1 MPRSFSASNPF
12 GAVVNNTGL
21 DPFQGF
27 DVEVW
32 ATDLATG
39 RILDIGQFQS
49 CTFTVRNATETY
61 LPLGQRIP
69 SYYDGEIQIAWVL
82 ERGKL
87 NTDYLDAWFG
97 TNDINKD
104 RYLSRGP
111 RFQITI
117 DYNAT
122 ELQAG
127 GIDNTTYVINSRKL
141 DSRNLFDPRQASSSQ
156 PEYLIDPENVN
167 AKGRINLVRC
177 KLDSLAEGIMPGRR
191 IIANRWEGVAEGIFY
206 EQGSVQSKQKDV
218 FRATTFGGGSNSVN
232 NGGATPPRDD
242 RSLTK

>member
-1 MPRSFSASNPF
+1 MTRGLGANNPF

-32 ATDLATG
+32 ATDLSTG

-69 SYYDGEIQIAWVL
+69 SYYDGEMQIAWVL

-117 DYNAT
+117 DYNAV

-127 GIDNTTYVINSRKL
+127 GVNTTTYVVNSSERKS
-141 DSRNLFDPRQASSSQ
+141 SRGLFDPKTASNSSAQ
-156 PEYLIDPENVN
+156 YLIDPNNVN
-167 AKGRINLVRC
+167 ARGRLNLVKC
-177 KLDSLAEGIMPGRR
+177 KVDSMSEGIMPGRR

-206 EQGSVQSKQKDV
+206 EQGSVQIQKEQ
-218 FRATTFGGGSNSVN
+218 FRSNRFNANSNSIIQNGVDAN
-232 NGGATPPRDD
+232 NSITG
-242 RSLTK
+242 